1 MKNKILFFIQIVFTI
16 ISITV
21 VTVLA
26 NQAGSSEDPLVA
38 KSYVDEKINSLLET
52 LNKSDDLTVATYT
65 PVYVEKNQIVF
76 GDEGT
81 EIILRSGSAKA
92 VISGVDGLTN
102 ITTGQNILDGEKIN
116 TNNLII
122 VPRNDGRG
130 IQAVENCWFLI
141 KGNYSIEE

>member
-1 MKNKILFFIQIVFTI
+1 MRNKVLFFIQIVFTI

-26 NQAGSSEDPLVA
+26 SQAGTTEDPLVA
-38 KSYVDEKINSLLET
+38 KSYVDDKINSLLET
-52 LNKSDDLTVATYT
+52 LNDLEVSTSTYT
-65 PVYVEKNQIVF
+65 PVYVETGQIVF

-81 EIILRSGSAKA
+81 EIILRSGSAKT
-92 VISGVDGLTN
+92 VIDGVDGLTN
-102 ITTGQNILDGEKIN
+102 ITTGENIQNGEKIN

-130 IQAVENCWFLI
+130 IQALENCWFLI